1 MSDYETAE
9 KLTDKMLKDFTNARD
24 NNLLKIDPIESIKL
38 LSVVLYLFEKLG
50 RYADI
55 IDLSESF
62 MNT

>member
-1 MSDYETAE
+1 
-9 KLTDKMLKDFTNARD
+9 MLKDFIDARES
-24 NNLLKIDPIESIKL
+24 NLLKIDPIESIRL

-55 IDLSESF
+55 IDLCESF